1 MHEKLLRLCFFAER
15 CVILEVNKIRQP
27 PGCSKG
33 VNEIM
38 KEYAFGIDLGGTTA
52 KVGLFTTSGKL
63 LEKWEVSTDTSNNG
77 AHILENL
84 AAAVQ
89 QKMQEKGLSADEVEG
104 VGLGVP
110 GPVLDSSIV
119 PIVCANL
126 GGWGNRNVSIELSE
140 LLGGI
145 RVLVGNDANV
155 AALGEFWK
163 GGGQGCDNM
172 VFVTLGTGVGGGIV
186 VEGKLLHGAH
196 GSGAEIGHLV
206 LNRDETV
213 PCNCGKRGCVEQYC
227 SATGIV
233 HLAKRHLDSTDAP
246 SSLRTLK
253 NLTCKD
259 IFDAGKAG
267 DKEALIILDRYY
279 AYMGEFL
286 GDVCTTVDPE
296 VVVIGG
302 GVSKAGQV
310 LIDGIL
316 PYFHK
321 YVFHAASGARFT
333 LASLGND
340 AGAYGAFKLA
350 LDAFH
355 A

>member
-1 MHEKLLRLCFFAER
+1 MRR
-15 CVILEVNKIRQP
+15 IRI
-27 PGCSKG
+27 KG
-33 VNEIM
+33 VNDM

-52 KVGLFTTSGKL
+52 KVGLFTTAGAL
-63 LEKWEVSTDTSNNG
+63 LEKWEVPTDTSNAG
-77 AHILENL
+77 EHILGNL
-84 AAAVQ
+84 AKAVKD
-89 QKMQEKGLSADEVEG
+89 KMQENGITAEQVEG
-104 VGLGVP
+104 VGVGVP
-110 GPVLDSSIV
+110 GPVLDSRIV

-126 GGWGNRNVSIELSE
+126 GGWGERNVSIQLSG
-140 LLGGI
+140 LLDGMK
-145 RVLVGNDANV
+145 VLVGNDANV

-233 HLAKRHLDSTDAP
+233 RLAKRHLDSTDAP